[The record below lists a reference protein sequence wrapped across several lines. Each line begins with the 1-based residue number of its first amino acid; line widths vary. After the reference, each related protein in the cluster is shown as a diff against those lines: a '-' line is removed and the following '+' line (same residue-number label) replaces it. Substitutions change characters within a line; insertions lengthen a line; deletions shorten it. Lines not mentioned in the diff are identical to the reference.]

1 MTQFGVI
8 TIDGPA
14 ASGKSS
20 VGRRLAQVLGIPYVS
35 SGLLYRAATLLV
47 LAAEADSA
55 STGAVMEV
63 LGNHAVQLQPGL
75 PDNRL
80 LVDGRELS
88 SELHTDEIDRHVSQ
102 VAAHGAVREWVDD
115 KLRSL
120 AGDFVAEG
128 RDMGTAVF
136 PHSRY
141 KFYLTAPVEVR
152 AQRRLS
158 ERNAGLAELT
168 DQLARRDELDALQL
182 RPAPDARIIDTG
194 EIDIASVVARL
205 VNTVS
210 GEDPGDGGMRQ
221 ASRNP
226 QGDTP

>member
-1 MTQFGVI
+1 MEYGVI

-35 SGLLYRAATLLV
+35 SGLLYRAATFLLLNAGV
-47 LAAEADSA
+47 DLALAGLIMAELARH
-55 STGAVMEV
+55 EV
-63 LGNHAVQLQPGL
+63 ELQPGL

-80 LVDGRELS
+80 LVDARELTL
-88 SELHTDEIDRHVSQ
+88 ELHTEEIDRHVSQ
-102 VAAHGAVREWVDD
+102 VAAHAEVRGWVDEQ
-115 KLRSL
+115 LRSL

-136 PHSRY
+136 PASRH

-158 ERNAGLAELT
+158 ERNATLSELT
-168 DQLARRDELDALQL
+168 RQLARRDELDSLQL
-182 RPAPDARIIDTG
+182 RPAADARIIDTG
-194 EIDIASVVARL
+194 SSDIAAVVAAL
-205 VNTVS
+205 VNAVTAGKPQDS
-210 GEDPGDGGMRQ
+210 PPLHSRPGEDT
-221 ASRNP
+221 A
-226 QGDTP
+226 